1 MQRTI
6 LVDGRTPE
14 IRIAVLEDERLV
26 ELMVERPEGRGL
38 AGNIYKGRV
47 NTILPGM
54 QSAFVDVGLER
65 DAFLYVED
73 VAPPRTA
80 AAAAPDPAA
89 GGAGT
94 VPVPAPPGDRP
105 RIEDLLRVGQEI
117 LVQLARD
124 PLPHKGARIT
134 THISLPGRYLVYLP
148 AMSHVGVSHRV
159 SDPGERERLRSGVA
173 ELARTLGLEG
183 GLIVRTAAEGKDV
196 EEFRADAAA
205 LAGGWEAIR
214 RGAAGRVA
222 PALLHEEPG
231 AIVRVLR
238 DLFRED
244 VQQVVIDSETI
255 HAEAAAYVGRTQPG
269 LLSRLGRWEG
279 DAPVFAARG
288 LEGQID
294 KALRPRVWLK
304 SGGSIVIQP
313 TEALVAIDVNTGK
326 YVGTSQPEETI
337 LRTNL
342 EAAVE
347 IVRQI
352 RLRDLGGILVID
364 FIDMQE
370 EGSRT
375 RVVEVLE
382 QELRKDRARSRVL
395 GISEFGL
402 VQITR
407 QRGRPGAERVLTD
420 ACPRC
425 HGYGRILS
433 PETVAFRALR
443 ALGSLPA
450 GADGG
455 TVVLRV
461 PADVAALLG
470 RDPGGVV
477 AAAGARKVVV
487 QADPGLAPDAFSLTV
502 P

>member
-14 IRIAVLEDERLV
+14 LRIGVLEDERLV
-26 ELMVERPEGRGL
+26 ELLVERPTGRGL
-38 AGNIYKGRV
+38 AGNVYKGRV

-73 VAPPRTA
+73 VAPPRS
-80 AAAAPDPAA
+80 AAPGAPVPAA
-89 GGAGT
+89 GGAVT
-94 VPVPAPPGDRP
+94 APVAVPPGDRP
-105 RIEDLLRVGQEI
+105 RIEDLLEVGDEI

-148 AMSHVGVSHRV
+148 AMRHVGVSHRV
-159 SDPGERERLRSGVA
+159 SDPVERERLRSGVA
-173 ELARTLGLEG
+173 EMARTLGLEG
-183 GLIVRTAAEGKDV
+183 SLIVRTAAEGREVV
-196 EEFRADAAA
+196 EFGADAAA
-205 LAGGWEAIR
+205 LAEGWEEIR
-214 RGAAGRVA
+214 RRAAARAA

-244 VQQVVIDSETI
+244 VKQVVIDSGTV
-255 HAEAAAYVGRTQPG
+255 HAQAAAYVGKTQPG
-269 LLSRLGRWEG
+269 LLPRLRRWEG
-279 DAPVFAARG
+279 DAPVFAAHG

-294 KALRPRVWLK
+294 KALRPRLWLK

-342 EAAVE
+342 EAAIE

-370 EGSRT
+370 EGSRA
-375 RVVEVLE
+375 RLLEVLE

-407 QRGRPGAERVLTD
+407 QRSRPGAERVLTE

-425 HGYGRILS
+425 HGYGRILAS
-433 PETVAFRALR
+433 ETVAFRALR

-450 GADGG
+450 AVDGG

-470 RDPGGVV
+470 RDPGGVA

-487 QADPGLAPDAFSLTV
+487 QADPGLPPDDFTLTV